1 LRSSAARRLAFILI
15 FAASAAAMPA
25 LSPSPARAVTLAG
38 VDGGPNYYA
47 RFSHALPTSTSYF
60 PIGVWFESVVSPEDV
75 HKDRAAGLN
84 TYVVLTADSN
94 LGLVQSNGMHALVQG
109 DEFGPHPGIDG
120 WFLADE
126 VDMTHGPGAGYDQMQ
141 SVANSTRRD
150 GRIRYSNYGK
160 GVLFWESDA
169 EAARFVNDYQDIVSA
184 DAYFFTDNNI
194 CSGNEGG
201 SLLAGGSSL
210 SPAQCH
216 RAANYGATVNRVRSL
231 VSPPG
236 SKPVWAIVEL
246 GHPFSE
252 SEYPTITPPQV
263 RAAVWQSLIA
273 GARGIVYF
281 NHSFGGPDQTQHIL
295 RDGTNAGSA
304 YASIRSVVTA
314 TDAQITQLAAVLN
327 SPTVISG
334 WSHGPGTTAMVKW
347 AEGGKATKRS
357 CKSKRGKKQRRKCKK
372 KAKGRAAA
380 GKRHKK
386 SCRSKGKKKKC
397 KRATPKGDLYV
408 FAGSAGSSVEG
419 RFSLPCVGD
428 TKAAVLGEG
437 RSVAVHHGSFSD
449 HFADANAIH
458 IYRLDPDR
466 SCKTVRLAA
475 VAPVAPPTGGGGGTH
490 VAQPAE
496 VHQGKPSHEVQRVL
510 VAAFIVLLL
519 VGLALFGRRRHD
531 AHMPRRTGRPGKHGH
546 RFGLR

>member
-1 LRSSAARRLAFILI
+1 
-15 FAASAAAMPA
+15 M
-25 LSPSPARAVTLAG
+25 
-38 VDGGPNYYA
+38 
-47 RFSHALPTSTSYF
+47 SYF
-60 PIGVWFESVVSPEDV
+60 PIGVWFESVVSQEDV
-75 HKDRAAGLN
+75 DKDRAAGLN
-84 TYVVLTADSN
+84 TYVVLTDNSD

-109 DEFGPHPGIDG
+109 DEFSPHPGING

-126 VDMTHGPGAGYDQMQ
+126 VDMTHGPGAGYDEME
-141 SVANSTRRD
+141 SVANATPRD

-184 DAYFFTDNNI
+184 DAYFFTDDNI
-194 CSGNEGG
+194 CSGTEGG
-201 SLLAGGSSL
+201 SLLAGGSPL

-216 RAANYGATVNRVRSL
+216 RAANYGATVTRVRSL
-231 VSPPG
+231 VTPPG

-252 SEYPTITPPQV
+252 SDWPTITPPQV

-295 RDGTNAGSA
+295 RDGTDTGSA
-304 YASIRSVVTA
+304 YASIRSVVRA
-314 TDAQITQLAAVLN
+314 TDAQITQLAPVIN

-334 WSHGPGTTAMVKW
+334 WSHDPGTTAMVKW
-347 AEGGKATKRS
+347 AEGGKAKES

-380 GKRHKK
+380 GKKHKK
-386 SCRSKGKKKKC
+386 SCKSKGKKKKKC
-397 KRATPKGDLYV
+397 KRAAPKGDLYV

-428 TKAAVLGEG
+428 TKAAVLGED
-437 RSVAVHHGSFSD
+437 RSVAVHHGSFTD

-458 IYRLDPDR
+458 IYRLDPNR
-466 SCKTVRLAA
+466 SCKTVRQAA
-475 VAPVAPPTGGGGGTH
+475 VAAVARSTGGGGGTH
-490 VAQPAE
+490 LAQSPE
-496 VHQGKPSHEVQRVL
+496 VHRGKPSHDVPEVL
-510 VAAFIVLLL
+510 IAAISALL
-519 VGLALFGRRRHD
+519 VGVLAFFGLRRPSRTRSRS
-531 AHMPRRTGRPGKHGH
+531 RRPSKHGH
-546 RFGLR
+546 RFGMR